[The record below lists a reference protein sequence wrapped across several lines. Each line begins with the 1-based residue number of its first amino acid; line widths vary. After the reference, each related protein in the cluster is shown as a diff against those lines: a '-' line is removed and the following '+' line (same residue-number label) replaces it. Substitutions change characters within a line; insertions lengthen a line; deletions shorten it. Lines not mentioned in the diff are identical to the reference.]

1 MFLDGR
7 WKFNRNSTIPSD
19 GWFFLSLE
27 AVCQF
32 LIIRSRCM
40 ELSFYFSNIESFN
53 SVIDTSSL
61 SYRIV
66 AQYTEDFKNC
76 WNNYWM
82 QEYQPWQ
89 LGNLLVQSTLLT
101 GCFSYVTG
109 FNSIRGLDW
118 GLLVMVNT
126 YSISFHNS
134 AY

>member
-1 MFLDGR
+1 MFLYGI
-7 WKFNRNSTIPSD
+7 WKFNRNSTILLD
-19 GWFFLSLE
+19 GFLSLE
-27 AVCQF
+27 AGCQF
-32 LIIRSRCM
+32 LIRSRCM

-109 FNSIRGLDW
+109 FNSVRGLDW

-126 YSISFHNS
+126 YSMLSIS
-134 AY
+134 